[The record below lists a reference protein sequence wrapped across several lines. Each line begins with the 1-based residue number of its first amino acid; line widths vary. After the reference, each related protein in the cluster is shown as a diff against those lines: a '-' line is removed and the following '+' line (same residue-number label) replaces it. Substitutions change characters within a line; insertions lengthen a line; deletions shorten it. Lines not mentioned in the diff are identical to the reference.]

1 MREKKTRC
9 PLILNW
15 CLALCAAARLTRDAG
30 SGAGTIGLLSAAVS
44 KAYGAKKIFVTD
56 ISEKKREFASG
67 YLGCGT
73 MAPGPRSTPADIA
86 RQFRKEMFLEEGV
99 DVLLECTG
107 VEASAQTVLYAFAAG
122 GVFVQIGLGKPIQ
135 ALPLLDMCGKG
146 TVLKTAFRYAPRDYE
161 IALGLLDSG
170 VVSVTPLISSIVPF
184 EQAPE
189 AWERT
194 GRGARVKNLI
204 EGVRG

>member
-1 MREKKTRC
+1 MT
-9 PLILNW
+9 
-15 CLALCAAARLTRDAG
+15 
-30 SGAGTIGLLSAAVS
+30 
-44 KAYGAKKIFVTD
+44 
-56 ISEKKREFASG
+56 
-67 YLGCGT
+67 
-73 MAPGPRSTPADIA
+73 PGPRATPADIA
-86 RQFRKEMFLEEGV
+86 RQFRKEMSLEEGV
-99 DVLLECTG
+99 DVVLECTG
-107 VEASAQTVLYAFAAG
+107 VEVSAQTGLYALAAG

-135 ALPLLDMCGKG
+135 ALPLLDMCEKD

-194 GRGARVKNLI
+194 GRE
-204 EGVRG
+204 EG